1 VVEGGVLIP
10 LIGEPEYHFH
20 LASRYFSQGNDLR
33 SAAEIRI
40 AAALLKIEAG
50 RHGAT
55 NKAELDVQAQGLDQ
69 LATEVA
75 KGPVK
80 SRSS

>member
-1 VVEGGVLIP
+1 MWRAGI
-10 LIGEPEYHFH
+10 
-20 LASRYFSQGNDLR
+20 FSQGSDLR

-55 NKAELDVQAQGLDQ
+55 NKTELVVQAQGLDQ

-75 KGPVK
+75 KVWSNP
-80 SRSS
+80 RSS